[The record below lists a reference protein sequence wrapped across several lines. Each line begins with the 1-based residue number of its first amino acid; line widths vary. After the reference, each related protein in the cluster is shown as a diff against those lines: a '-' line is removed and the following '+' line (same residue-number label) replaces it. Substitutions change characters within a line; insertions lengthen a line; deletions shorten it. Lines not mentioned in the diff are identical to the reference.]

1 LSPSTYTGFLTSAK
15 TIDKISLHLTVGFDD
30 AGFAWSVVIKRA
42 ATARLPKKATYAN
55 VRFLRVIRGQMC
67 DPRSWHWKQRSCG
80 NVAFVPACPRY
91 SMVFIMPMPPCDAT
105 PSYPP
110 PPNHATTTTTIT
122 LIGCDHAL
130 LPLQV
135 MDILKQCAQSMLS
148 LRTPV
153 PVWEWDLS
161 GERSSFYS

>member
-110 PPNHATTTTTIT
+110 PPKPCHHNHNYHPDWVRSCIAPAAGDGYTETVRPVN
-122 LIGCDHAL
+122 AL
-130 LPLQV
+130 
-135 MDILKQCAQSMLS
+135 AAH
-148 LRTPV
+148 
-153 PVWEWDLS
+153 S
-161 GERSSFYS
+161 GARVGVGSVR